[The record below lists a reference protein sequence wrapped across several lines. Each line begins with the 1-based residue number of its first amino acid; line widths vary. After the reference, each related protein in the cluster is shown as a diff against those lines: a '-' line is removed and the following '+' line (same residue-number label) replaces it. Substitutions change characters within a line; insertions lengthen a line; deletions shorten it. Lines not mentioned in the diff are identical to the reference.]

1 MHMDR
6 EIDPKIRHFRVFKRV
21 ILIGS
26 MVLIVSAGFI
36 WGPALLRPSIHRS
49 KIRTARVD
57 RGPVEAGISASG
69 TVVPEFE
76 AVLSSPIDAR
86 VIRVL
91 KQTGAAVS
99 VGDPIIELDR
109 SGSQLE
115 LERINQNL
123 ELKQNQQAKARLE
136 FEQTLNDLQSRMEIK
151 RLELQSHSARLNQNR
166 TLYKDGLISAD
177 DVRRAELEEAKARTE
192 LRQLE
197 ASRQNAEQTTDSQIK
212 GLVME
217 MAILHKE
224 KSAAASELNLATTKS
239 DRNGVLTWVVTEE
252 GSTVRKGE
260 VIARIADL
268 RSFRIDATISDVHA
282 GDIRIGMPAEV
293 KANEET
299 RLGGSITNIL
309 PAIKDG
315 IVTMQIGLEDKAS
328 KILRSNL
335 RVDVQ
340 IITERKDRVL
350 RIQKGPALTGQGANE
365 VFVIRGAAAIKT
377 PVRLG
382 LSSFDAFE
390 VLSGLMEGDEVII
403 SDVSDYLHL
412 KEFEVK

>member
-1 MHMDR
+1 MDR
-6 EIDPKIRHFRVFKRV
+6 EIDLKIRHLRVFKRV
-21 ILIGS
+21 ALIGPLA
-26 MVLIVSAGFI
+26 LIVSAGFI
-36 WGPALLRPSIHRS
+36 WGPALLRPSIHRN
-49 KIRTARVD
+49 KIRTASVD
-57 RGPVEAGISASG
+57 RGPVESGISASG

-99 VGDPIIELDR
+99 IGDPIIELDM

-166 TLYKDGLISAD
+166 TLFKDGLISAD
-177 DVRRAELEEAKARTE
+177 DVRRTELEEAKARTE

-197 ASRQNAEQTTDSQIK
+197 VSRQNAEQTTDSQIK
-212 GLVME
+212 GLAME
-217 MAILHKE
+217 MAILLKE
-224 KSAAASELNLATTKS
+224 KGAAASELNLATTKS
-239 DRNGVLTWVVTEE
+239 DRTGVLTWVVTEE
-252 GSTVRKGE
+252 GATVRKGE
-260 VIARIADL
+260 VIARLADL
-268 RSFRIDATISDVHA
+268 RSFRIDAAISDVHA
-282 GDIRIGMPAEV
+282 GDIRIGMPVEV

-299 RLGGSITNIL
+299 KLGGSITNIL

-315 IVTMQIGLEDKAS
+315 ILTMQIGLENKAS

-340 IITERKDRVL
+340 IITERKDREL
-350 RIQKGPALTGQGANE
+350 RIKKGPALTGQGSND
-365 VFVIRGAAAIKT
+365 VFIIRGTAAIKT

-412 KEFEVK
+412 KEFEIK

>member
-1 MHMDR
+1 MDR
-6 EIDPKIRHFRVFKRV
+6 EIDSKIRHFRVFKRV
-21 ILIGS
+21 ALIGS
-26 MVLIVSAGFI
+26 LALIVSAGFI
-36 WGPALLRPSIHRS
+36 WGPAFLRPSVHRI
-49 KIRTARVD
+49 KIRTAKVD
-57 RGPVEAGISASG
+57 RGAVEAGISASG

-76 AVLSSPIDAR
+76 AVLSRPIDAR

-91 KQTGAAVS
+91 KQTGATVS
-99 VGDPIIELDR
+99 VGDPIIELDM
-109 SGSQLE
+109 SSSQLA
-115 LERINQNL
+115 LERIHQNL

-166 TLYKDGLISAD
+166 TLFRDGLISAE
-177 DVRRAELEEAKARTE
+177 DVRRTELEEAKARTE

-268 RSFRIDATISDVHA
+268 RSFRVDATISDVHA
-282 GDIRIGMPAEV
+282 GDIRIGMPVEV

>member
-1 MHMDR
+1 MDR
-6 EIDPKIRHFRVFKRV
+6 EIDSKIRHLRIFKR
-21 ILIGS
+21 IGLIVGLAL
-26 MVLIVSAGFI
+26 VVSAGLI
-36 WGPALLRPSIHRS
+36 WGPAWLRPSVHRS

-57 RGPVEAGISASG
+57 WGAIESGISASG

-91 KQTGAAVS
+91 KQAGSTLS
-99 VGDPIIELDR
+99 IGDPIIELDT
-109 SGSQLE
+109 SSSQLE

-123 ELKQNQQAKARLE
+123 ELKQNQQAKTRLE
-136 FEQTLNDLQSRMEIK
+136 FEEKLNDLQSRMEIK
-151 RLELQSHSARLNQNR
+151 RLELQSHSARLNQSR
-166 TLYKDGLISAD
+166 TLFRDGLISAD

-192 LRQLE
+192 LSQLE
-197 ASRQNAEQTTDSQIK
+197 SSRQNAEQTTDSQIK
-212 GLVME
+212 GLAME

-239 DRNGVLTWVVTEE
+239 NRNGVLTWVVPEE

-268 RSFRIDATISDVHA
+268 HSFRVDAAISDVHA
-282 GDIRIGMPAEV
+282 GDIRIGMPVEV
-293 KANEET
+293 KVNEES
-299 RLGGSITNIL
+299 RLTGNITNIL
-309 PAIKDG
+309 PTIKDG
-315 IVTMQIGLEDKAS
+315 ILTMQIGLEDKTS

-335 RVDVQ
+335 RVDVH
-340 IITERKDRVL
+340 IITERRDCVL
-350 RIQKGPALTGQGANE
+350 RIKKGPALTGQGANE

-382 LSSFDAFE
+382 LASFDAFE
-390 VLSGLMEGDEVII
+390 VVSGLMEGDEVII

>member
-1 MHMDR
+1 MDR
-6 EIDPKIRHFRVFKRV
+6 EIDLKIRHFRVFKRV
-21 ILIGS
+21 ALIGS
-26 MVLIVSAGFI
+26 LVLMVSAGFI
-36 WGPALLRPSIHRS
+36 WGPALFRPSIHRN

-91 KQTGAAVS
+91 KQTGATVS
-99 VGDPIIELDR
+99 VGDPIIELDM
-109 SGSQLE
+109 SSSQLA
-115 LERINQNL
+115 LERIHQNL

-239 DRNGVLTWVVTEE
+239 DRKGVLTWVVTEE

-260 VIARIADL
+260 VIARLADL

-282 GDIRIGMPAEV
+282 GDIRIGMPVEV

-299 RLGGSITNIL
+299 KLGGSITNIL

-315 IVTMQIGLEDKAS
+315 ILTMQIGLEDKAS

-340 IITERKDRVL
+340 IITERKDRTL
-350 RIQKGPALTGQGANE
+350 RIQKGPALTGQGGND
-365 VFVIRGAAAIKT
+365 VFVIRGTAAIKT